1 MIQVSTRSY
10 LVSMI
15 VLASAVFAGCSS
27 STDHSAEPN
36 RTGTVSPTN
45 NAVSSSAALAPATI
59 RVFTEYNTAWPPK
72 KDWGVWKWVKE
83 ETNIT
88 VNQKT
93 ATSPESLSLEV
104 ASGSMPDVMS
114 VFPGDVQK
122 FGAQG
127 AFLDLSKYMDKM
139 ANVKAYLD
147 AKPDIRARVTQPD
160 GKIYNIIN
168 DGAGTGNQLVWF
180 YRDDVFQKNN
190 LKAPST
196 WDELYLTAKKLKE
209 LYPESYPLVFRH
221 GINTLFAFAP
231 TFGVYPEF
239 HKDPVT
245 GKMKYGVNDPNFKK
259 MIGYLNKFYTEGL
272 FPPDWLSMDYKAW
285 SQFMATNKSFITVQ
299 YIGQIEIMNNQM
311 KEGHLKF
318 MAPPLGAGSKAF
330 LPRGNYEDYGFAVAS
345 KTTNLDASLRYL
357 NFIYSQKG
365 RDVLS
370 WGKEG
375 ETYTVENGKRKFKP
389 IFKEANDLRKEAG
402 IQTAGTYGWF
412 DFDAWLS
419 LVKDSEQEAY
429 VEAQKY
435 QFPVNNMLPILTKE
449 EIDSIVTQADQL
461 NKYYTTSVSKFI
473 MGETPL
479 AQWDTFISSLNQY
492 GLPKL
497 LETYQTALERQK
509 AGK

>member
-1 MIQVSTRSY
+1 MRQVSKRSY
-10 LVSMI
+10 FVSMI
-15 VLASAVFAGCSS
+15 VLATTVFAGCSS
-27 STDHSAEPN
+27 SPGSTADPK
-36 RTGTVSPTN
+36 GTVSPTN
-45 NAVSSSAALAPATI
+45 TAVSTSSALAPATI
-59 RVFTEYNTAWPPK
+59 RVFTEYNTAWPAK

-88 VNQKT
+88 VDQKT

-104 ASGSMPDVMS
+104 ASGDMPDVMS

-127 AFLDLSKYMDKM
+127 AFLDLSKHMDKM
-139 ANVKAYLD
+139 PNVKAYLD

-160 GKIYNIIN
+160 GKIYNIVN
-168 DGAGTGNQLVWF
+168 DGAGAGNQLVWF

-190 LKAPST
+190 LKAPTT
-196 WDELYLTAKKLKE
+196 WDELYTTAKKLKE
-209 LYPESYPLVFRH
+209 LYPDSYPIVFRH
-221 GINTLFAFAP
+221 GINTLLTFAP
-231 TFGVYPEF
+231 TFGVYPEIF
-239 HKDPVT
+239 KDPVT

-259 MIGYLNKFYTEGL
+259 MIEYLNKFYKEGL

-285 SQFMATNKSFITVQ
+285 SQFMATNKSFISVQ
-299 YIGQIEIMNNQM
+299 YIGQIEIMNNQI
-311 KEGHLKF
+311 KDGHLKF
-318 MAPPLGAGSKAF
+318 MAPPLGAGSKAY
-330 LPRGNYEDYGFAVAS
+330 LPRGGYEDYGFAVAS
-345 KTTNLDASLRYL
+345 KTANLDASLRYL

-375 ETYTVENGKRKFKP
+375 ETYTLENGKRKFKP
-389 IFKEANDLRKEAG
+389 NFKEANDLRKEAG

-419 LVKDSEQEAY
+419 LVKDSEQEPY

-435 QFPVNNMLPILTKE
+435 QFPVNNILPILTKE
-449 EIDSIVTQADQL
+449 ENDSIVTQADQL

-473 MGETPL
+473 MDETPMT
-479 AQWDTFISSLNQY
+479 QWDTFISSLNQY

-497 LETYQTALERQK
+497 LETYQTALDRQK
-509 AGK
+509 AVK